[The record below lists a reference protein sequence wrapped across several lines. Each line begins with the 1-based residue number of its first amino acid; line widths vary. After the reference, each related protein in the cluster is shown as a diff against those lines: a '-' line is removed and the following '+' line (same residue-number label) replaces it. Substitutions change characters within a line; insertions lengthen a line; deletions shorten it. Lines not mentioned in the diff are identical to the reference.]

1 MQAITFEKLNQMREA
16 FLADNEKKVRSTAVT
31 SVGIQA
37 AAANYQAVVNTPN
50 TFSIELKTGEVCN
63 QKASGR
69 CWLFATMNVM
79 RFEVMKKLNL
89 ETFELSQNY
98 MFFYDKL
105 EKANYFL
112 ENILSTLDEPLDGR
126 MLAYLLAMPFNDGG
140 QWDMA
145 VALVE
150 KYGVV
155 PKSVMPD
162 TFHAS
167 SSGGMVKFL
176 TLKAREFAKELRDGY
191 KAGKTMEELR
201 ARKEEMVGTFYD
213 MLSISLGVPPTAF
226 DFEVRDKDD
235 KFIRDMNIT
244 PKAFFDKYV
253 GKCLDEYI
261 SVINAPTAD
270 KPYHRSYT
278 VRFLGNVKEG
288 QIVRYVNLPIDELKR
303 AAIAQLKAGKPVW
316 FGCDVGKSSVREQG
330 VMAMNAYALE
340 DLLDTDFPMTKA
352 QRLDY
357 GQSLMTHAMV
367 FMGVDLDEAG
377 NPVRW
382 CVENSWGDE
391 PGDKG
396 YYVMTDDWFNEYMYQ
411 IVIHKKYLS
420 DEILREYAA
429 EPIVL
434 QPWDP
439 MGSLAD

>member
-1 MQAITFEKLNQMREA
+1 MTPISLERIAKMREEFTA
-16 FLADNEKKVRSTAVT
+16 CPNKRVRSTAVT
-31 SVGIQA
+31 SVGLQA
-37 AAANYQAVVNTPN
+37 AAANWQAPVNTPN
-50 TFSIELKTGEVCN
+50 TFSVELKTGEVCN

-126 MLAYLLAMPFNDGG
+126 MLAYLLSMPFNDGG

-201 ARKEEMVGTFYD
+201 ARKEEMIATFYD
-213 MLSISLGVPPTAF
+213 MLSISLGVPPTSF

-270 KPYHRSYT
+270 KPFYATYT
-278 VRFLGNVKEG
+278 VDKLGNVAG
-288 QIVRYVNLPIDELKR
+288 GRPVFYLNLPAENLKR
-303 AAIAQLKAGKPVW
+303 LALSQLKDGEPVW
-316 FGCDVGKSSVREQG
+316 FGSDVGQMLGREG
-330 VMAMNAYALE
+330 GIMAMDTFDYGN
-340 DLLDTDFPMTKA
+340 LLCTTFGLDKA
-352 QRLDY
+352 ARLDY
-357 GQSLMTHAMV
+357 GESLMTHAMV
-367 FMGVDLDEAG
+367 LMGANEVDG
-377 NPVRW
+377 RVNRW
-382 CVENSWGDE
+382 KVENSWGDKSGE
-391 PGDKG
+391 KG
-396 YYVMTDDWFNEYMYQ
+396 WYRMSDDWFSEYTYQVVVRKSYLNEEE
-411 IVIHKKYLS
+411 K
-420 DEILREYAA
+420 AA
-429 EPIVL
+429 AQKAPIVL
-434 QPWDP
+434 KPWDP
-439 MGSLAD
+439 MGSLA